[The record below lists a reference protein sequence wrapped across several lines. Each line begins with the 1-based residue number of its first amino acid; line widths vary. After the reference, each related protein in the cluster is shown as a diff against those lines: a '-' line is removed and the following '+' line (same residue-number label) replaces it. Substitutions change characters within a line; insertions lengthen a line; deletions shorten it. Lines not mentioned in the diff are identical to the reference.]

1 MSRRAP
7 RAGRTCLAVL
17 TAVATVMGAAG
28 PVFGYLKLGSRV
40 QDRTVTLE
48 WRDFPIRYFITDR
61 SGGGVSP
68 QQFENA
74 VMRAFNTWNA
84 VETAGTSS
92 QFVGFTQATPGA
104 DDGMNVIGYLN
115 RPEMER
121 VLGATSFLI
130 DVTNGEIVE
139 SDIFFNSA
147 FQWST
152 AAAGETG
159 RFDVESI
166 ALHEIGHLLGLGHSA
181 LGETEMRPGG
191 RRVLGAEAVMF
202 PIAFSAGDISDRSLR
217 ADDIAGLSDIYP
229 EAEFRRRRGSI
240 SGKVTKNG
248 TGVLGAHVVAYNPR
262 TGNLVGGFSL
272 NQDGSFTI
280 GGLDAGPHVLRA
292 EPLDDGDIESFL
304 DRSLDVDVDFGVKF
318 HDQVVIVPRGGG
330 AANVDIRVTPK

>member
-1 MSRRAP
+1 MSGVTGPAP
-7 RAGRTCLAVL
+7 RIATLAVIAL
-17 TAVATVMGAAG
+17 VVAAAG
-28 PVFGYLKLGSRV
+28 PVSGYLKLGTRL
-40 QDRTVTLE
+40 QNRTATLE
-48 WRDFPIRYFITDR
+48 WRDFPIRYFVTDR
-61 SGGGVSP
+61 AGGGVSA
-68 QQFENA
+68 QQFEGA
-74 VMRAFNTWNA
+74 VTRAFNTWHA
-84 VETAGTSS
+84 VETANTSA
-92 QFVGFTQATPGA
+92 QFVGFTQASPGA
-104 DDGMNVIGYLN
+104 EDGMNVIGYLN

-181 LGETEMRPGG
+181 LGETEMRAGG
-191 RRVLGAEAVMF
+191 RRVLGSEAVMF
-202 PIAFSAGDISDRSLR
+202 PIAFSAGDISDRVLR
-217 ADDIAGLSDIYP
+217 PDDIAGVSDIYP
-229 EAEFRRRRGSI
+229 EPEFRRRRGSI

-262 TGNLVGGFSL
+262 TGTLIGGFAL
-272 NQDGSFTI
+272 DEDGAFTI
-280 GGLDAGPHVLRA
+280 GGLEPGPHVLRA

-304 DRSLDVDVDFGVKF
+304 DRSLDVDVEFSVKF
-318 HDQVVIVPRGGG
+318 HDQIVIVPRGGG
-330 AANVDIRVTPK
+330 ATNVEIRVTPK